1 MFTQLHIMQDSC
13 IYSKTELN
21 GIYFTFKFH
30 HTFCQL
36 VTR

>member
-1 MFTQLHIMQDSC
+1 MFTQLHIMPDS

-21 GIYFTFKFH
+21 GIYFTVKFH

-36 VTR
+36 DNR